1 MPSAMFNI
9 ARTGTAAARASLE
22 LTAIN
27 IANASNPDYA
37 RRTSLQ
43 SELVSVSATSRGV
56 LNGVV
61 IDGIG
66 RNESTALLRQARDRA
81 SDVARADAELSGLRD
96 AETALEQSRLFATLV
111 DFEAELTR
119 LEGNPLEPALRE
131 AALESARQLAAT
143 FNLADQTLGN
153 AREQVFDEATL
164 SLADLNLQA
173 TELARINSDLA
184 RAQPNTA
191 EQAALLDA
199 RDAALRAMAEQSGL
213 DVSFDNRGIATVRL
227 DAAPSAVLVDGDAA
241 SVLNVSQAAD
251 GTIAFDLA
259 GTAVA
264 LNTGTLAGQAGALQ
278 QMAGYQ
284 AELDAA
290 AGSMIA
296 RANNAQG
303 NGADAAG
310 NAGQPLFAGTSA
322 ATMSLAL
329 TSAAQFATAPAGS
342 AAGSSDASNLA
353 ALVDAIGAS
362 DGPVADVDGLL
373 LNVSSRIAA
382 LDVTRTGLAAVSQ
395 SADEALRSAVG
406 VDLDREAADL
416 VRLQQAF
423 EANAR
428 VIQVANELFNV
439 ILNLR

>member
-1 MPSAMFNI
+1 MFNI

-22 LTAIN
+22 LTATN

-56 LNGVV
+56 LNGVIV
-61 IDGIG
+61 EGIG
-66 RNESTALLRQARDRA
+66 RAESTALLRQARDRA
-81 SDVARADAELSGLRD
+81 SDLARADAELAGLRD
-96 AETALEQSRLFATLV
+96 AETALEQARLFETLV

-143 FNLADQTLGN
+143 FNLADQTLDN

-164 SLADLNLQA
+164 SLAELNRQA
-173 TELARINSDLA
+173 VELARINADLS
-184 RAQPNTA
+184 RAQPQTA

-199 RDAALRAMAEQSGL
+199 RDGALRAMARQSGL
-213 DVSFDNRGIATVRL
+213 DVSFDDRGVATVRL
-227 DAAPSAVLVDGDAA
+227 DATPAAVLVDGDAA
-241 SVLNVSQAAD
+241 GVLTVAQNPD
-251 GTIAFDLA
+251 GTIAFDLG

-278 QMAGYQ
+278 QMAGFQ
-284 AELDAA
+284 TELDDAA
-290 AGSMIA
+290 ASVIA
-296 RANNAQG
+296 RANAAQAS
-303 NGADAAG
+303 GADAAG
-310 NAGQPLFAGTSA
+310 NPGQPFFAGANA

-329 TSAAQFATAPAGS
+329 AGGAQIAAAPAGS
-342 AAGSSDASNLA
+342 PAGSSDASNLA
-353 ALVDAIGAS
+353 ALVDALGAG
-362 DGPVADVDGLL
+362 DGPVADLDGLL

-382 LDVTRTGLAAVSQ
+382 LDITRTGLAAVSQ
-395 SADEALRSAVG
+395 SADEAVRSVGG

-428 VIQVANELFNV
+428 VIQVANELFDV

>member
-329 TSAAQFATAPAGS
+329 TSGVQLATAPAGS

>member
-1 MPSAMFNI
+1 MPGAMFHI
-9 ARTGTAAARASLE
+9 ARSGTVATRASLE
-22 LTAIN
+22 LTALN
-27 IANASNPDYA
+27 IANANNPDYA

-66 RNESTALLRQARDRA
+66 RNDSTALLRQARDRA
-81 SDVARADAELSGLRD
+81 SDLARADAELSGLAD
-96 AETALEQSRLFATLV
+96 AEIALEQSRLFATLV

-131 AALESARQLAAT
+131 ATLESARQLAAT

-153 AREQVFDEATL
+153 AREQVFDEA
-164 SLADLNLQA
+164 SLAVDALNRQA
-173 TELARINSDLA
+173 GELARINADLA
-184 RAQPNTA
+184 RAQAQTG

-199 RDAALRAMAEQSGL
+199 RDAALRAMAQETGI
-213 DVSFDNRGIATVRL
+213 DVSFDNRGVATVRL
-227 DAAPSAVLVDGDAA
+227 EASPSAVLVDGDMAGSLA
-241 SVLNVSQAAD
+241 LAQAAD
-251 GTIAFDLA
+251 GTISFDLGGTPLSLGA
-259 GTAVA
+259 GA
-264 LNTGTLAGQAGALQ
+264 LAGRAGALQ

-284 AELDAA
+284 TALDAA
-290 AGSMIA
+290 ANSLIA
-296 RANNAQG
+296 RANAAQAS
-303 NGADAAG
+303 GADATG
-310 NAGQPLFAGTSA
+310 NPGQPFFAGSSA
-322 ATMSLAL
+322 ASISLAL
-329 TSAAQFATAPAGS
+329 TSGAQLATAPAGS
-342 AAGSSDASNLA
+342 PAGSSDTSNLA
-353 ALVDAIGAS
+353 SLVAAIGAG
-362 DGPVADVDGLL
+362 DGPIADVDGLL
-373 LNVSSRIAA
+373 LDVSSRIAA
-382 LDVTRTGLAAVSQ
+382 LDVTRSGLAAVSQ

-428 VIQVANELFNV
+428 VIQVASELFDV